1 MAENGRREER
11 ESSGHSS
18 GSDDLNHRVHCE
30 YCGNALRRLPRHGFM
45 QKEVYS
51 WFGYYP
57 WECPLCREKTL
68 VRQQH
73 RLKKRSEGEQHEA
86 QRT

>member
-1 MAENGRREER
+1 
-11 ESSGHSS
+11 
-18 GSDDLNHRVHCE
+18 
-30 YCGNALRRLPRHGFM
+30 M